1 MTTQT
6 FASAY
11 PKEARYFGTVWQ
23 NVFKEPLP
31 AASLREEGD
40 GGAFVTL
47 NTTRPNVFSE
57 GEVYIAR
64 VQVFIEGTRTWSWQ
78 VGSVWG
84 ERQAAGLVTRGGRPV
99 RVKVFVAFTSAATY
113 AVKLEAAAR
122 TKVL

>member
-11 PKEARYFGTVWQ
+11 PKEARYLGTVWQ

-31 AASLREEGD
+31 TASLREEGD
-40 GGAFVTL
+40 GGAFVAL
-47 NTTRPNVFSE
+47 NTTRSNVFSE

-84 ERQAAGLVTRGGRPV
+84 ERQAAGLVARGGRPV
-99 RVKVFVAFTSAATY
+99 RVKVFAAFTSAAAY
-113 AVKLEAAAR
+113 VVRLEATAR
-122 TKVL
+122 AKVF